1 MNKNNFLALAVGA
14 VPPCAGGAWPCGNG
28 FYEYDSWRSCLH
40 HFFMWWDWLS
50 SNLLYVDISTIL
62 RSLSPMPLSLPWFRE
77 CDIAD
82 ELVKRIGCGM
92 AAVDMECMC
101 SIVESLQS
109 TAPDE
114 YHLRRHEIIEE
125 YMNYAAN
132 LK

>member
-14 VPPCAGGAWPCGNG
+14 MPTCPSGAWPCGNG
-28 FYEYDSWRSCLH
+28 FYEYDSWRTCLR

-92 AAVDMECMC
+92 SAVDMECMC

-132 LK
+132 VK